1 MSKQAKP
8 ALRRASPPGAPRQT
22 DATDKPARPLR
33 TSLIQRQITRPVRTA
48 VNLGPKLRSERTA
61 RGLSIQQVADA
72 AGVTKSFLSK
82 LETDRV
88 SGSVA
93 TMLRI
98 CDAMGVR
105 PGTLFDPP
113 STNLVRDGE
122 ARPISLGGEG
132 MVEYLISGDSNE
144 HLMALMSVIQPGGGS
159 GKEPYALTSV
169 VDIVHV
175 KQGRLDVTIEG
186 ETFEM
191 RAGDT
196 LTFQPSKPH
205 AWRNPSASDV
215 TVAVWVIV
223 PPP

>member
-1 MSKQAKP
+1 MSKQAK
-8 ALRRASPPGAPRQT
+8 LTVRRASPSSAPQKKGAVAKSAGPV
-22 DATDKPARPLR
+22 R
-33 TSLIQRQITRPVRTA
+33 TSLIQRQITRPVRTD
-48 VNLGPKLRSERTA
+48 VSLGPKLRSERTA

-72 AGVTKSFLSK
+72 AGVTKSFLSR

-88 SGSVA
+88 SASIA
-93 TMLRI
+93 TLLRI

-113 STNLVRDGE
+113 TTNLVRDGE
-122 ARPISLGGEG
+122 ARPINLGGEG

-144 HLMALMSVIQPGGGS
+144 HLMALMSVIEPGGGS
-159 GKEPYALTSV
+159 GKEPYALTSA
-169 VDIVHV
+169 VDIVHI
-175 KQGRLDVTIEG
+175 KQGRLDVTVEG

-191 RAGDT
+191 KAGDT

-205 AWRNPSASDV
+205 AWRNPSTSGV
-215 TVAVWVIV
+215 TVAIWVIV

>member
-1 MSKQAKP
+1 MSKHTQPAARRVPSGRPRKSGVAAKP
-8 ALRRASPPGAPRQT
+8 AEPSRVN
-22 DATDKPARPLR
+22 
-33 TSLIQRQITRPVRTA
+33 LIQRQITRPVRTE
-48 VNLGPKLRSERTA
+48 VNLGPKLRAERTA
-61 RGLSIQQVADA
+61 RGLSIQQVAQA

-82 LETDRV
+82 LETDQV
-88 SGSVA
+88 SASVA
-93 TMLRI
+93 TLLRI

-113 STNLVRDGE
+113 TANLVRAGE

-144 HLMALMSVIQPGGGS
+144 HLMALMSVIEPGGGS
-159 GKEPYALTSV
+159 GKEPYALTSAA
-169 VDIVHV
+169 DIIHI
-175 KQGRLDVTIEG
+175 KQGRLDVTIEH
-186 ETFEM
+186 EIFNM

-205 AWRNPSASDV
+205 AWRNPSTSEV
-215 TVAVWVIV
+215 TIAIWVIV

>member
-1 MSKQAKP
+1 MSKQAKLV
-8 ALRRASPPGAPRQT
+8 LRRASPSKAPRQT
-22 DATDKPARPLR
+22 GAGGEPARPLR
-33 TSLIQRQITRPVRTA
+33 TSLIQRQITRPVRA
-48 VNLGPKLRSERTA
+48 EVSLGPKLRSERTA
-61 RGLSIQQVADA
+61 RGLSIQQVAEA

-82 LETDRV
+82 LETDQV
-88 SGSVA
+88 SASVA
-93 TMLRI
+93 TLLRI

-113 STNLVRDGE
+113 STNLVRNGE
-122 ARPISLGGEG
+122 ARPINLGGEG

-159 GKEPYALTSV
+159 GKEPYALTSA
-169 VDIVHV
+169 VDIVHI

-186 ETFEM
+186 ETFQM